1 MHSSS
6 FVLGSATL
14 PGVLDARAHQQPD
27 QLAFRFLDDGTID
40 AAVDWTYRD
49 LADRAASVAAHLRQ
63 RGLLGR
69 RVMLVANPGLD
80 FIAALF
86 GIFAAGA
93 VAVPSFPPAGK
104 RGVPRFVSIYR
115 DCQPDMVIAQDDFAL
130 SAAQFEPSLASQLAS
145 KWSAIDSLM
154 INPSSASV
162 ALIADDI
169 DFGSHPALLQ
179 YTSGSTGDPKGVVI
193 SHDNLVS
200 NSLAL
205 EANMGDDPDRVGCSW
220 LPPYHDMGLIGTIVL
235 AVFSGWPLVTMSP
248 VHFVQHPFRWLKA
261 ISDHRV
267 TITVTPNFAME
278 LATATV
284 TDDELGEIDL
294 SSLRQVYCGSEPVR
308 KGTLDEFRYRFAP
321 AGYDEAAMIPCY
333 GMAEATLFISG
344 KPDGTGVRVAGVDR
358 GALEQGRAE
367 VVAGVARPA
376 DGADDDVAEVVS
388 CGVVAVG
395 HDVCIVDPEAR
406 VALADG
412 LVGEV
417 WVAGPSVAAGY
428 FRRPEASAE
437 SFGVRRADAPDGP
450 GYLRTGDLGFMLD
463 GELYITGRRKD
474 LIIIGG
480 RNLYPQDIEA
490 SVATGCA
497 DVWSVAA
504 FSDPGADPEADGG
517 GGEALVVVAEL
528 LRGVE
533 PTAAEVDRIRADVVG
548 VVTAEHG
555 VAPADV
561 YVGPAGTIRQTTS
574 GKVQRNATRLAYR
587 RGELRTLTLSGPAEP
602 SAPADDLQ
610 ASALPAR

>member
-1 MHSSS
+1 MHPYP
-6 FVLGSATL
+6 FTLGSATL
-14 PGVLDARAHQQPD
+14 PGVLDTRARRQAD
-27 QLAFRFLDDGTID
+27 QLAFRFLEDGTTD
-40 AAVDWTYRD
+40 SAVDWTYRD
-49 LADRAASVAAHLRQ
+49 LAERAASVASHLRE
-63 RGLLGR
+63 RDLVGR

-93 VAVPSFPPAGK
+93 VAVPSFPPVGK

-115 DCQPDMVIAQDDFAL
+115 DCQPDMVIAEDDFTF
-130 SAAQFEPSLASQLAS
+130 SSGQFDQGIAAELASR
-145 KWSAIDSLM
+145 WIAIDALM
-154 INPSSASV
+154 INPSSTEV
-162 ALIADDI
+162 TLIDDRI
-169 DFGSHPALLQ
+169 DLGAHPALLQ

-200 NSLAL
+200 NSLTL
-205 EANMGDDPDRVGCSW
+205 EANMGHDPDRVGCSW

-248 VHFVQHPFRWLKA
+248 VHFVQHPYRWLKA

-267 TITVTPNFAME
+267 TISVTPNFAME

-284 TDDELGEIDL
+284 TDEELAGLDL

-308 KGTLDEFRYRFAP
+308 SATLDEFRDRFAP

-344 KPDGTGVRVAGVDR
+344 KPDGTGVRLTRIGR
-358 GALEQGRAE
+358 EALEQGRAE
-367 VVAGVARPA
+367 VVP
-376 DGADDDVAEVVS
+376 DDAEAPEGDVTDVVS
-388 CGVVAVG
+388 CGVVAVD
-395 HDVCIVDPEAR
+395 HDVRVVDPEAR
-406 VALADG
+406 VTLADG

-428 FRRPEASAE
+428 FQRPEVSAE
-437 SFGVRRADAPDGP
+437 AFGVPRADAPDGP

-490 SVATGCA
+490 SVSNGCA

-504 FSDPGADPEADGG
+504 FAEADDD

-533 PTAAEVDRIRADVVG
+533 PTVADVDRIQADVVG
-548 VVTAEHG
+548 VVNAEHG

-574 GKVQRNATRLAYR
+574 GKVQRNATRQAYR
-587 RGELRTLTLSGPAEP
+587 RGELRTLVLSEPAAPAEP
-602 SAPADDLQ
+602 ATAPGTQQADELQ
-610 ASALPAR
+610 GAALPAR